1 MSFFHRARYFLDAQW
16 YSPAALAQ
24 AMVDY
29 QPFCQCDINSA
40 EGGSFVTVTI
50 HPDQAERGD
59 AITGEFLNY
68 TLCLTA
74 QENR

>member
-1 MSFFHRARYFLDAQW
+1 MSFFHRPRYFLDAQW

-29 QPFCQCDINSA
+29 QPFCQCDVESA
-40 EGGSFVTVTI
+40 EGGSYLTVMI
-50 HPDQAERGD
+50 HPDHAEHHD

-68 TLCLTA
+68 ALGLTA
-74 QENR
+74 QGNR